1 MAIQDPLRDTVHES
15 IVKCKNA
22 GITVKMITGDN
33 AETAFAIAKKS
44 GIKPLSTP
52 KTHLNHFVISVDKF
66 ALKTGGT
73 REI

>member
-1 MAIQDPLRDTVHES
+1 MHES
-15 IVKCKNA
+15 IIKCKNA

-44 GIKPLSTP
+44 GIIPKLTS
-52 KTHLNHFVISVDKF
+52 KTHLNHFVISGDKF
-66 ALKTGGT
+66 AKFTGGT